1 MEDEEGVVAEFES
14 LLFESNHYFG
24 LKLLLLRED
33 PADLL
38 SKGTYNY

>member
-1 MEDEEGVVAEFES
+1 MEDEEGVVAEFEA
-14 LLFESNHYFG
+14 LLLESDHYLG

-38 SKGTYNY
+38 SKGTYDY